1 MNATDITN
9 GLTGAWRITVRDKRA
24 KDCFDLSAEGAMRS
38 FTALLLSLPVIFF
51 TSTLSWRFAGEAF
64 DLGEEISFGFFI
76 TTELLSTIVY
86 WALFLA
92 AMSRI
97 SRMMRL
103 EAYYTPYLIT
113 YNWGTLFT
121 TLAFAL
127 PLVPHAAGIY
137 PATTAF
143 LLAMPAIALLAW
155 YRYQIAREVLGAEA
169 GPAAGIVIFEVV
181 LSLSVDQLLG
191 MLLMPGAGVSA

>member
-1 MNATDITN
+1 MIFALATV
-9 GLTGAWRITVRDKRA
+9 L
-24 KDCFDLSAEGAMRS
+24 
-38 FTALLLSLPVIFF
+38 
-51 TSTLSWRFAGEAF
+51 
-64 DLGEEISFGFFI
+64 
-76 TTELLSTIVY
+76 
-86 WALFLA
+86 
-92 AMSRI
+92 
-97 SRMMRL
+97 
-103 EAYYTPYLIT
+103 
-113 YNWGTLFT
+113 
-121 TLAFAL
+121 L